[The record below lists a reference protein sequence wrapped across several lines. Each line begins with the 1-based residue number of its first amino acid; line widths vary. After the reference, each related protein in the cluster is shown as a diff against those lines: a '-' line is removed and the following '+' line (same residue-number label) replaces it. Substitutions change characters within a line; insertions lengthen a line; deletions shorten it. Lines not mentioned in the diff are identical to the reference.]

1 MVKIDFICCSVWSK
15 GRLKLEAVAVV
26 RQGWF
31 SLSRPGPAAAVLLGG
46 LLAGLAVFH
55 RGQGGQ
61 VALGLGGRRTETRR
75 TDFGSVLGQGL
86 DPSLH
91 RSSTDKHTALSEV
104 RTPVRCFSVFCFSL
118 CKNIKEEEKQQQQP
132 KPALIPICQ

>member
-75 TDFGSVLGQGL
+75 TDFGSVSGQGL
-86 DPSLH
+86 DLSLH
-91 RSSTDKHTALSEV
+91 GSSTDKHTALSA
-104 RTPVRCFSVFCFSL
+104 P
-118 CKNIKEEEKQQQQP
+118 QP
-132 KPALIPICQ
+132 GVSAFLVSHSAKM